1 MITRKDKDIVT
12 KFNSQNERIKRA
24 YFSHLQ
30 DSRGRA
36 PSSVD
41 QVAAAIAEFEK
52 STRFQ
57 DFKKFH
63 IEQAKAF
70 KETLAKVA
78 NKATGKPLAIAT
90 KHSRLMHLKAFFKWL
105 AEKPGYKS
113 RISFSDCEYFNPSAN
128 DSRIAQASRER
139 PYPTLEQVHHVLHSM
154 PTDTEFQ
161 KRDRTIIAT
170 ALLTGARDDALASL
184 SIKHFDF
191 EERQVFQ
198 DAKEVR
204 TKRGK
209 TMLTD
214 FFPVGGDVEA
224 IVKDWIDYLKT
235 EKLFGPNDPAFPPSE
250 RGLDPNGLFAV
261 TGFRRTHW
269 KNADPIRKAFKD
281 GFEGAGLRYFHPHSV
296 RRTLV
301 VLGEKTC
308 KTPEE
313 FKAWSQNLGHDQV
326 MTTFSSYGAVSANRQ
341 SEIFKSIQ
349 MANDLGKGDALEP
362 DKETVVSVLAFLQ
375 RRAS

>member
-1 MITRKDKDIVT
+1 MT
-12 KFNSQNERIKRA
+12 KFNSQNERIKRV
-24 YFSHLQ
+24 YFTHLQ
-30 DSRGRA
+30 DSRGKA

-70 KETLAKVA
+70 KESLAKVA
-78 NKATGKPLAIAT
+78 SKATGKPLAIAT

-113 RISFSDCEYFNPSAN
+113 RISFSDCEYFNLSAN

-154 PTDTEFQ
+154 PTETEFQ
-161 KRDRTIIAT
+161 KRDRAIIAT
-170 ALLTGARDDALASL
+170 ALLIGARDDALASL

-191 EERQVFQ
+191 EKRQVFQ

-214 FFPVGGDVEA
+214 FFPVGGGVEA
-224 IVKDWIDYLKT
+224 MVKDWIEYLKT
-235 EKLFGPNDPAFPPSE
+235 EKLFGSNDPAFPPSE
-250 RGLDPNGLFAV
+250 RGLDGNGLFAV

-269 KNADPIRKAFKD
+269 KNADPIRKAFKEA
-281 GFEGAGLRYFHPHSV
+281 FECAGLPYFHPHSV
-296 RRTLV
+296 RHTLGR
-301 VLGEKTC
+301 LAQTKC

-313 FKAWSQNLGHDQV
+313 FRAWSVNLGHDNV
-326 MTTFSSYGAVSANRQ
+326 ITTFTSYGSVSPDRQ
-341 SEIFKSIQ
+341 SAILQEMRVREDK
-349 MANDLGKGDALEP
+349 AATGTNEP
-362 DKETVVSVLAFLQ
+362 DKDEIARVLAFLQ
-375 RRAS
+375 RKAS

>member
-1 MITRKDKDIVT
+1 
-12 KFNSQNERIKRA
+12 
-24 YFSHLQ
+24 
-30 DSRGRA
+30 
-36 PSSVD
+36 
-41 QVAAAIAEFEK
+41 
-52 STRFQ
+52 
-57 DFKKFH
+57 
-63 IEQAKAF
+63 
-70 KETLAKVA
+70 
-78 NKATGKPLAIAT
+78 
-90 KHSRLMHLKAFFKWL
+90 
-105 AEKPGYKS
+105 
-113 RISFSDCEYFNPSAN
+113 
-128 DSRIAQASRER
+128 
-139 PYPTLEQVHHVLHSM
+139 M

-224 IVKDWIDYLKT
+224 IVKDWIEYLKT

-250 RGLDPNGLFAV
+250 SGLDPNGLFAV

-281 GFEGAGLRYFHPHSV
+281 GFEGAGLPYFHPHSV

>member
-1 MITRKDKDIVT
+1 MT
-12 KFNSQNERIKRA
+12 KFNPQNERIKRA
-24 YFSHLQ
+24 YFTHLQ
-30 DSRGRA
+30 DSKGKA

-41 QVAAAIAEFEK
+41 QVAAAITEFEK
-52 STRFQ
+52 STRFR
-57 DFKKFH
+57 DFKRFN

-78 NKATGKPLAIAT
+78 NKVTGKPLAIAT

-113 RISFSDCEYFNPSAN
+113 RISFSDCEYFNPSSN

-139 PYPTLEQVHHVLHSM
+139 PYPTLEQVHHVLRSM

-161 KRDRTIIAT
+161 KRDRAIIAT

-191 EERQVFQ
+191 ERRKVFQ

-204 TKRGK
+204 TKRAK

-214 FFPVGGDVEA
+214 FFPVGDDVEA
-224 IVKDWIDYLKT
+224 MVKDWIEYLKT

-250 RGLDPNGLFAV
+250 RGLDKNGLFTV

-269 KNADPIRKAFKD
+269 KNADPIRKAFKEA
-281 GFEGAGLRYFHPHSV
+281 FEGAGLPYFHPHSL
-296 RRTLV
+296 RHTLGT
-301 VLGEKTC
+301 LAQRKSKTA
-308 KTPEE
+308 EE
-313 FKAWSQNLGHDQV
+313 FRTWSLNLGHDNV
-326 MTTFSSYGAVSANRQ
+326 ITTFTSYGSVSPDRRSAIFQEMRIREKSSVADTDEPNQ
-341 SEIFKSIQ
+341 DEIAK
-349 MANDLGKGDALEP
+349 
-362 DKETVVSVLAFLQ
+362 VLAFLQ
-375 RRAS
+375 RKAS

>member
-1 MITRKDKDIVT
+1 MM
-12 KFNSQNERIKRA
+12 KFNPQNERIKRA
-24 YFSHLQ
+24 YFTHLQ
-30 DSRGRA
+30 DSRGKA

-41 QVAAAIAEFEK
+41 QVAAAISEFEK

-70 KETLAKVA
+70 KETLAKVT
-78 NKATGKPLAIAT
+78 NKVTGKPLAIAT
-90 KHSRLMHLKAFFKWL
+90 RHSRLMHLKAFFKWL
-105 AEKPGYKS
+105 AEKPSYKS

-128 DSRIAQASRER
+128 DSRIAQASREM
-139 PYPTLEQVHHVLHSM
+139 PYPTLAQVHHVLRSM
-154 PTDTEFQ
+154 PTETDFQ
-161 KRDRTIIAT
+161 KRDRAIIAT
-170 ALLTGARDDALASL
+170 ALLIGARDDALASL

-191 EERQVFQ
+191 TSSQVFQ
-198 DAKEVR
+198 DAKVVR

-214 FFPVGGDVEA
+214 FFPVGDDVEE
-224 IVKDWIDYLKT
+224 VVREWIEYLKT
-235 EKLFGPNDPAFPPSE
+235 EKVFGPNDPVFPPSD
-250 RGLDPNGLFAV
+250 RGLDANGLFTV

-269 KNADPIRKAFKD
+269 KNADPIRKAFKEA
-281 GFEGAGLRYFHPHSV
+281 FQGAGLPYFHPHSV
-296 RRTLV
+296 RHTLA
-301 VLGEKTC
+301 VLGEKIC

-326 MTTFSSYGAVSANRQ
+326 MTTFSSYGAVAVNRQ
-341 SEIFKSIQ
+341 SEIFNSIK
-349 MANDLGKGDALEP
+349 LGRIPIEP
-362 DKETVVSVLAFLQ
+362 ASDEPSKEQIEQVVTYLQ

>member
-1 MITRKDKDIVT
+1 MITRKDKGIKM
-12 KFNSQNERIKRA
+12 KFNPQNERIKRV
-24 YFSHLQ
+24 YFTHLQ
-30 DSRGRA
+30 DSKGKA

-52 STRFQ
+52 STKFQ

-78 NKATGKPLAIAT
+78 T
-90 KHSRLMHLKAFFKWL
+90 KHSRLMYLKAFFKWL
-105 AEKPGYKS
+105 AEKPGYTS

-139 PYPTLEQVHHVLHSM
+139 PYPTLEQVNHVLNSM
-154 PTDTEFQ
+154 AIETEFQ
-161 KRDRTIIAT
+161 KRDRAIIAT
-170 ALLTGARDDALASL
+170 ALLIGARDDALASL

-191 EERQVFQ
+191 EKRQVFQ

-204 TKRGK
+204 TKRRK

-214 FFPVGGDVEA
+214 FFPVGGEVEA
-224 IVKDWIDYLKT
+224 IVKDWIEYLKR
-235 EKLFGPNDPAFPPSE
+235 EKLYGPNDPVFPPSE
-250 RGLDPNGLFAV
+250 RGLDKNGLFTV

-281 GFEGAGLRYFHPHSV
+281 AFESVGLPYFHPHSV
-296 RRTLV
+296 RHTLGR
-301 VLGEKTC
+301 LAQTKC
-308 KTPEE
+308 KTPED
-313 FKAWSQNLGHDQV
+313 FRTWSMNLGHDNV
-326 MTTFSSYGAVSANRQ
+326 ITTFTSYGSVSPARR
-341 SEIFKSIQ
+341 SEILQDMQAKDSQ
-349 MANDLGKGDALEP
+349 VPAAANEP
-362 DKETVVSVLAFLQ
+362 DKDTIASVLAFLQ
-375 RRAS
+375 RKAS

>member
-1 MITRKDKDIVT
+1 MT
-12 KFNSQNERIKRA
+12 KFNPQNERIKRA
-24 YFSHLQ
+24 YFTHLQ
-30 DSRGRA
+30 DSKGKA

-41 QVAAAIAEFEK
+41 QVAAAITEFEK
-52 STRFQ
+52 STRFR
-57 DFKKFH
+57 DFKRFN

-78 NKATGKPLAIAT
+78 NKVTGKPLAIAT

-113 RISFSDCEYFNPSAN
+113 RISFSDCEYFNPSSN

-139 PYPTLEQVHHVLHSM
+139 PYPTLEQVHHVLRSM

-161 KRDRTIIAT
+161 KRDRAIIAT

-191 EERQVFQ
+191 ERRKVFQ

-204 TKRGK
+204 TKRAK

-214 FFPVGGDVEA
+214 FFPVGDDVEA
-224 IVKDWIDYLKT
+224 MVKDWIEYLKT

-250 RGLDPNGLFAV
+250 RGLDKNGLFTV

-269 KNADPIRKAFKD
+269 KNADPIRKAFKN
-281 GFEGAGLRYFHPHSV
+281 GFEGAGLPYFHPHTV
-296 RRTLV
+296 RRTLA
-301 VLGEKTC
+301 VLGEKIC

-326 MTTFSSYGAVSANRQ
+326 MTTFLSYGAVSAVRQ
-341 SEIFKSIQ
+341 SEIFMLIPKTQ
-349 MANDLGKGDALEP
+349 TGANTSRNRLDATTIENI
-362 DKETVVSVLAFLQ
+362 VLYLQ
-375 RRAS
+375 RSAYE